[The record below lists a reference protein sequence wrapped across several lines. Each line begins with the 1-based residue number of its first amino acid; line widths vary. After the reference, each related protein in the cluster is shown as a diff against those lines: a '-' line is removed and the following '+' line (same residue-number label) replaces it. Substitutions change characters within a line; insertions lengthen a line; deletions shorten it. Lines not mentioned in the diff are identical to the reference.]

1 MRYFLASKGFW
12 LVLGAPLYY
21 VLYQIGQVLWVRPG
35 ALGPDPAQ
43 ALVTLLGEIAL
54 WMLIL
59 VLSVT
64 PLRKVF
70 QFLRLHGQRRAMGI
84 ACFGYALLHWL
95 AYAALLLEW
104 QWATLGD
111 DLLKRPYI
119 SVGFLAGL
127 ILLAMA
133 ATSNDW
139 STRRL
144 SRRWR
149 QLHRWGYLAAAL
161 VILHVFWIARSNFFE
176 IVIYALIVVGLLV
189 VRWPWFTQK
198 IKMIKDV

>member
-70 QFLRLHGQRRAMGI
+70 QLLRLHGQRRAMGI
-84 ACFGYALLHWL
+84 AC
-95 AYAALLLEW
+95 
-104 QWATLGD
+104 
-111 DLLKRPYI
+111 
-119 SVGFLAGL
+119 
-127 ILLAMA
+127 LAM
-133 ATSNDW
+133 
-139 STRRL
+139 L
-144 SRRWR
+144 CCI
-149 QLHRWGYLAAAL
+149 G
-161 VILHVFWIARSNFFE
+161 
-176 IVIYALIVVGLLV
+176 
-189 VRWPWFTQK
+189 WPMRPSCWNGNGQPSGMTF
-198 IKMIKDV
+198 

>member
-1 MRYFLASKGFW
+1 MGL
-12 LVLGAPLYY
+12 
-21 VLYQIGQVLWVRPG
+21 VLWVRPG

-70 QFLRLHGQRRAMGI
+70 QFLRLQGQRRAMGV
-84 ACFGYALLHWL
+84 ACFGYALLHWV

-104 QWATLGD
+104 QWAALGD

-119 SVGFLAGL
+119 SVGFLAGA
-127 ILLAMA
+127 ILLVMA

-139 STRRL
+139 SVRRL

-149 QLHRWGYLAAAL
+149 TLHRWGYLAAVL
-161 VILHVFWIARSNFFE
+161 VVLHVFWIARSNFLE
-176 IVIYALIVVGLLV
+176 IVIYALIVAGLLV
-189 VRWPWFTQK
+189 VRWPWFVQK
-198 IKMIKDV
+198 IKITKDV

>member
-1 MRYFLASKGFW
+1 M
-12 LVLGAPLYY
+12 LGAPLFY
-21 VLYQIGQVLWVRPG
+21 VLYQMGLVLWVRPG

-70 QFLRLHGQRRAMGI
+70 QFLRLQGQRRAMGV
-84 ACFGYALLHWL
+84 ACFGYALLHWV

-104 QWATLGD
+104 QWAALGD

-119 SVGFLAGL
+119 SVGFLAGA
-127 ILLAMA
+127 ILLVMA

-139 STRRL
+139 SVRRL

-149 QLHRWGYLAAAL
+149 TLHRWGYLAAVL
-161 VILHVFWIARSNFFE
+161 VVLHVFWIARSNFLE
-176 IVIYALIVVGLLV
+176 IVIYALIVAGLLV
-189 VRWPWFTQK
+189 VRWPWFVQK
-198 IKMIKDV
+198 IKITKDV